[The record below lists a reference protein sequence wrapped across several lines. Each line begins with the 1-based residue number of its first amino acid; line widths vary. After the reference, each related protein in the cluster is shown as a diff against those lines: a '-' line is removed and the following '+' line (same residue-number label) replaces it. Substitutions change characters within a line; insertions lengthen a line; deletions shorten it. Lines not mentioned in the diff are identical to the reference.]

1 MTNQSLSATAA
12 PAVNIPK
19 KKKTPMGEVWRR
31 LRKNKAAMIGLVIV
45 ILEIFIALFAGVIF
59 DYEEVVI
66 HQNIP
71 ERLQAPSWAHPFG
84 TDEMGRDLLA
94 RVTYGA
100 RISLLIGFSAD
111 VISLAIGLALGAV
124 SGFFGK
130 RTDMLIMRLMDIL
143 LAIPG
148 TLLAIAIV
156 AALGTSIQNLVI
168 ALAVSGIPIFAR
180 VVRGAVLTVKDME
193 YIESAKAIGAKDSTI
208 IFEHI
213 LPNCL
218 APIIVQTT
226 FQMAVYIL
234 ITAGLS
240 FIGLGIQAP
249 MPEWGCLLS
258 SGRAYIREYSYMT
271 LFPGMAIVITI
282 LAFNLLGDGL
292 RDALDPRL
300 K

>member
-1 MTNQSLSATAA
+1 MTNQITSASIA
-12 PAVNIPK
+12 PAAIKPK

-31 LRKNKAAMIGLVIV
+31 LRKNKAAMIGLVVV
-45 ILEIFIALFAGVIF
+45 ILEILIALFAGVIF
-59 DYEEVVI
+59 DYKEVVI
-66 HQNIP
+66 HQDIP
-71 ERLQAPSWAHPFG
+71 NRLQAPSWAHPFG

-111 VISLAIGLALGAV
+111 VISLTIGLTLGAI

-130 RTDMLIMRLMDIL
+130 KIDMLIMRFMDIL

-193 YIESAKAIGAKDSTI
+193 YIEAARAIGTKDITI
-208 IFEHI
+208 IFDHI

-218 APIIVQTT
+218 APIIVQQPSKWRYT
-226 FQMAVYIL
+226 F
-234 ITAGLS
+234 
-240 FIGLGIQAP
+240 
-249 MPEWGCLLS
+249 
-258 SGRAYIREYSYMT
+258 
-271 LFPGMAIVITI
+271 
-282 LAFNLLGDGL
+282 
-292 RDALDPRL
+292 
-300 K
+300 